1 MTVKQKPK
9 KKVTKKKVTKKMK
22 ESPEKR
28 FSRRGGSEFTLTVN
42 GNKQHDIIL
51 EEMKLGGT
59 HKMSGETDP
68 FMVRDLYRAVLFF
81 MWRIPLDHPIDK
93 KTDKEF
99 KKILTRLQKEEP
111 ELFLKHSTR
120 IAGLK

>member
-1 MTVKQKPK
+1 MAPLEPLLSRSPVAK
-9 KKVTKKKVTKKMK
+9 KKTKKKKTTKKFK
-22 ESPEKR
+22 N
-28 FSRRGGSEFTLTVN
+28 RGGSVFNLSVN
-42 GNKQHDIIL
+42 GGRQHDIIL
-51 EEMKLGGT
+51 DEMQLGGI

-68 FMVRDLYRAVLFF
+68 FDVRDLYRAVLFF
-81 MWRIPLDHPIDK
+81 MRGIPLDHPIDK

-99 KKILTRLQKEEP
+99 KKILKRLQKEEP